1 MNTAL
6 YEARRAWR
14 WMVDGFALFMKAPL
28 MWMALTVV
36 MALLWIVSFLIP
48 ALGPLLFNL
57 LSPVLFAGLMLGC
70 RTLERGGRL
79 EPGHLLAG
87 FQTNTVALVTVG
99 GVYLAGSI
107 VIVGV
112 VMAITGGPVLQAML
126 QKGAAAVHTIPGAAR
141 DMGLALLTGFVLYV
155 PLLMVVWFAPILI
168 AFHELTPVAAMKR
181 SLAACLV
188 TWFAFLVYGAILL
201 LLFIAAVPLLIG
213 LLVLLPVVFCSI
225 YASYKDIFAIADSS
239 PEPPGKPT
247 A

>member
-6 YEARRAWR
+6 YEARRAWQ
-14 WMVDGFALFMKAPL
+14 WIVDGFALFMKAPV

-36 MALLWIVSFLIP
+36 MALVWLVSFLIP

-57 LSPVLFAGLMLGC
+57 LSPVVFAGLMLGC

-87 FQTNTVALVTVG
+87 FQTNTGALVAVG
-99 GVYLAGSI
+99 GVYLVGSL
-107 VIVGV
+107 VILGV
-112 VMAITGGPVLQAML
+112 VWTIAGGSVLQTLL
-126 QKGAAAVHTIPGAAR
+126 QKGAAAVHSIPGAAR
-141 DMGLALLTGFVLYV
+141 SMGFALLVGFLLYL

-168 AFHELTPVAAMKR
+168 AFHGMTPVAAMKR

-188 TWFAFLVYGAILL
+188 TWLAFLVYGAILL
-201 LLFIAAVPLLIG
+201 LLFIAAVPLLVG
-213 LLVLLPVVFCSI
+213 LLVLLPVIFCSI
-225 YASYKDIFAIADSS
+225 YASYKDIFAIADV
-239 PEPPGKPT
+239 PEPPAGPT

>member
-6 YEARRAWR
+6 YEARRAWQ
-14 WMVDGFALFMKAPL
+14 WIVDGFALFMRAPVT
-28 MWMALTVV
+28 WMALTVV
-36 MALLWIVSFLIP
+36 LALAWIVSFLIP

-57 LSPVLFAGLMLGC
+57 LSPVVFAGLMLGC

-87 FQTNTVALVTVG
+87 FQTNTGALVAVG
-99 GVYLAGSI
+99 GVYLVGSLVILGIVWTIAGGSI
-107 VIVGV
+107 
-112 VMAITGGPVLQAML
+112 LQTLL
-126 QKGAAAVHTIPGAAR
+126 QKGAAAVHAIPGAAR
-141 DMGLALLTGFVLYV
+141 SMGFALLAGFLLYL

-168 AFHELTPVAAMKR
+168 AFHGLTPVAAMKR

-188 TWFAFLVYGAILL
+188 TWLAFLFYCAILL
-201 LLFIAAVPLLIG
+201 LLFIIAVPLLVG

-225 YASYKDIFAIADSS
+225 YASYKDIFAITDG
-239 PEPPGKPT
+239 PEPPAHPT